1 MSKTTGARKDR
12 HSSKAKN
19 AGSLTPE
26 TNEPLLI
33 AYRASWW
40 TPMQLVPAAAARSW
54 MDATGAHFANRC
66 PLSPVR
72 LLARSD
78 SRVEF
83 ERRDGNRR
91 FVADWGGAFDGDPG
105 HPLQP

>member
-66 PLSPVR
+66 LPLLIANQAGWFILNSHALYVTWNG
-72 LLARSD
+72 SD
-78 SRVEF
+78 DISGLHIEY
-83 ERRDGNRR
+83 
-91 FVADWGGAFDGDPG
+91 
-105 HPLQP
+105 LT